1 MRSNITVLLTIF
13 INSILLST
21 INARMPDTTANII
34 EEGWIEKMTNKIA
47 VDVSLNNSY
56 SVFEVKT
63 PSNRILLYPNT
74 PNNLRLKF
82 SYDFISFGIQFSPDF
97 IPGNGDNEKKG
108 KTNSFKIGTAAI
120 FKHWFADIVYKKV
133 RGYYLK
139 NSDEINGW
147 TSRDPYFQFP
157 DLHYSGFTMS
167 SGYIHN
173 SKFSFRHLISQT
185 ERQLKSVGSFIP
197 VLDIDYY
204 VIDDKSSDINTQKS
218 NNIELGIGP
227 GYAYTFVFKEKLY
240 FSVGGYTSFGYLKTK
255 LKTRTDVGDIITNQD
270 NFIFRW
276 DAKTG
281 FGYNTNRFYTGL
293 YSTISGERYKQ
304 ENTTVVNSRTR
315 IYYHFFVGY
324 RFDPPKFFEKFVS
337 RLKKTIP

>member
-139 NSDEINGW
+139 IQMRLMAGQVEIHIFNFLIFIIQALPCL
-147 TSRDPYFQFP
+147 RDI
-157 DLHYSGFTMS
+157 
-167 SGYIHN
+167 YI
-173 SKFSFRHLISQT
+173 IQ
-185 ERQLKSVGSFIP
+185 
-197 VLDIDYY
+197 
-204 VIDDKSSDINTQKS
+204 
-218 NNIELGIGP
+218 
-227 GYAYTFVFKEKLY
+227 
-240 FSVGGYTSFGYLKTK
+240 
-255 LKTRTDVGDIITNQD
+255 
-270 NFIFRW
+270 NF
-276 DAKTG
+276 
-281 FGYNTNRFYTGL
+281 
-293 YSTISGERYKQ
+293 
-304 ENTTVVNSRTR
+304 
-315 IYYHFFVGY
+315 HFA
-324 RFDPPKFFEKFVS
+324 
-337 RLKKTIP
+337 I